1 MVVRICWTIF
11 LFWRVPQIDVD
22 IFDDLLL
29 LMNYF
34 RLLKILSLREDWLL
48 RISRP
53 CTRVNVSKRLSWGT
67 YISERII
74 ESINSCT
81 NVRADIGVMHGID
94 FCQWLRAYDWRVFE
108 WTGSSAVGTW
118 RLEAWVILQK
128 LKELRQQV
136 CVIQSLAHETASV
149 HCPKLLAHFLWI
161 QCFHWF

>member
-128 LKELRQQV
+128 LRV
-136 CVIQSLAHETASV
+136 ETASV
-149 HCPKLLAHFLWI
+149 RYPVVSTRDSKCALSKVISTLFFSI
-161 QCFHWF
+161 RNC